1 MRKRLFALAVVFA
14 ATFGLG
20 ALAPAPAAAAG
31 GGGGFGFCTYSC
43 DCAGRPIKCC
53 PNLSGG
59 VSCKLDSTAP
69 IQCPQVYNC

>member
-1 MRKRLFALAVVFA
+1 MRKRMLALAVVFG

-20 ALAPAPAAAAG
+20 FLAPAPAAAAG
-31 GGGGFGFCTYSC
+31 GGSCYYTC

-53 PNLSGG
+53 PNLAGG